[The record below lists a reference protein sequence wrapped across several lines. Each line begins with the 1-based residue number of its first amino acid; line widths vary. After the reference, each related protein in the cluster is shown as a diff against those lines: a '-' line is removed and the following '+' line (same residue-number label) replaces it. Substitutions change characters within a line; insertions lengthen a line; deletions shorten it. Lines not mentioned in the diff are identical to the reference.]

1 MAEIKEVSL
10 EDILPPEKDFREEE
24 DPEHLRFIA
33 QSVLTEGGKLRRPID
48 VRRKDGKYQILT
60 GQGLTRYQALL
71 SVRPKIETTLVA
83 IHELDDPHAAAYG
96 LGEDAATK
104 QHTPKEKG
112 NWVRYILDQY
122 GVTIDWVAST
132 TGIPNSTIDFWLGKT
147 KDETVSQLNKEPQTL
162 EELYQDETEDEKRA
176 KSRLFDAII
185 GDFKDK
191 FEDFREHGG
200 KDKTGLRPIA
210 ALTELARIGL
220 MTSELKGLEDKLRP
234 KQSRI
239 EKFMAEKKMGLVAL
253 ISQAVEVLLT
263 EEGY

>member
-10 EDILPPEKDFREEE
+10 EDILAPEKDFREEE

-83 IHELDDPHAAAYG
+83 IHELDDPHAAVYG

-112 NWVRYILDQY
+112 NWVRYILNQY
-122 GVTIDWVAST
+122 GVTIDWVANA

-147 KDETVSQLNKEPQTL
+147 KDETVPQVNKEPQRL
-162 EELYQDETEDEKRA
+162 EDLLPNETEGQKA
-176 KSRLFDAII
+176 IKSKLFDAII

-191 FEDFREHGG
+191 FEDFRQHGG
-200 KDKTGLRPIA
+200 QNEEGLEPVE
-210 ALTELARIGL
+210 ALNQVLAVGFRAL
-220 MTSELKGLEDKLRP
+220 ELKDLEAGLEP
-234 KQSRI
+234 HQSRI
-239 EKFMAEKKMGLVAL
+239 EKIMEAKKMGLATL
-253 ISQAVEVLLT
+253 IVRAVDVYLT
-263 EEGY
+263 EEGF

>member
-176 KSRLFDAII
+176 KSRLFDAIV

-191 FEDFREHGG
+191 LDGFCEEKHLKPIVALNQVLGNGFRS
-200 KDKTGLRPIA
+200 L
-210 ALTELARIGL
+210 ELI
-220 MTSELKGLEDKLRP
+220 TLEATLRP

-239 EKFMAEKKMGLVAL
+239 EKFMAEKKVGLVAL

-263 EEGY
+263 EEGF